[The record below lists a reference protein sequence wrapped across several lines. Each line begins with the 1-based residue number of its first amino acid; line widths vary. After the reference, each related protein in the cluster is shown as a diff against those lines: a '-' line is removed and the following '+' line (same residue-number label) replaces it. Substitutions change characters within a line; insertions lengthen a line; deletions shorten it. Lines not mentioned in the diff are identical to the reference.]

1 MENIIPIFG
10 KVTQKDKSM
19 SITIS
24 KGDYSSMPNT
34 RTKLVNRRINETF
47 SIQNVMGSKFYCSVG
62 YDKNDKIKEMFYTAR
77 GKSGSD
83 MDSMLYDM
91 GVLVSIALQNGI
103 KLEELLDSC
112 CKNEDGSFAS
122 PVGKALEIA
131 KGMEN

>member
-1 MENIIPIFG
+1 
-10 KVTQKDKSM
+10 M
-19 SITIS
+19 S
-24 KGDYSSMPNT
+24 NT

-62 YDKNDKIKEMFYTAR
+62 YDDKEKIKEMFYTAR

-83 MDSMLYDM
+83 MDGLLYDL

-103 KLEELLDSC
+103 EMTELLESC

-122 PVGKALEIA
+122 PVGQALEVA
-131 KGMEN
+131 KSMEN